1 MIKHNNLLKAIGV
14 LFFIVILVT
23 SCKTST
29 RGENPVLLKVLWSKK
44 DTSHNNY
51 RIPSIIVTKQ
61 NTLLAFSEGREKGDS
76 GNIDILLKR
85 SSDNGNTWEEQI
97 VVWNDS
103 NNTCGTSPLFSQRDT
118 SLCTLY
124 PPRTS
129 TSISSTS
136 LKMIAH
142 WKGFTVCGSPSTW

>member
-76 GNIDILLKR
+76 GNIDILLFW
-85 SSDNGNTWEEQI
+85 NQNAQVEGYNTKYRLYYFYNWTIIPFI
-97 VVWNDS
+97 VYINS
-103 NNTCGTSPLFSQRDT
+103 
-118 SLCTLY
+118 
-124 PPRTS
+124 
-129 TSISSTS
+129 
-136 LKMIAH
+136 
-142 WKGFTVCGSPSTW
+142 